1 MYKLIAMD
9 MDGTLLNSYGKVSL
23 ENKQAIKQAL
33 EKNIEVVLASGR
45 IPEAIIPYAEEIE
58 ANKYLISGNGA
69 QIYDI
74 QNKKIIY
81 SNYLS
86 KEKVL
91 ETIEVC
97 EKNSMFYS
105 IFTNNTILTK
115 SINYN
120 VLFYLNENKKNPES
134 KQININV
141 LDDIYS
147 YVKEYQDEDFLKIT
161 ICDNNEFVFKGIMN
175 KLKTIKNIDILEVE
189 TMSRK
194 EITKGSNKYEIE
206 YYYLEITK
214 ENVNKWEAIKT
225 LIKMLGIKQE
235 EVIAIGDNMNDIEM
249 INGAGLG
256 IALGNSSPRVKEY
269 ANKVVASN
277 DENGVAQAI
286 LENLN

>member
-23 ENKQAIKQAL
+23 ENKQAIKQAI
-33 EKNIEVVLASGR
+33 EKNIEIVLASGR
-45 IPEAIIPYAEEIE
+45 IPDAILPYAEEIN

-74 QNKKIIY
+74 QNEKIIY

-97 EKNSMFYS
+97 EKNSMFYN

-161 ICDNNEFVFKGIMN
+161 ICDNNEFVFRGIIN

-206 YYYLEITK
+206 YYYLEITN
-214 ENVNKWEAIKT
+214 ENVNKWEAIKA
-225 LIKMLGIKQE
+225 LIKMLEIKQE
-235 EVIAIGDNMNDIEM
+235 EVIAIGDNINDIEM
-249 INGAGLG
+249 ISGAGMG
-256 IALGNSSPRVKEY
+256 VALGNSSPKVQEY
-269 ANKVVASN
+269 ANKVVANN

-286 LENLN
+286 LEILN